1 MSILIDTGVFYAF
14 YNRKDIHH
22 PDSLCLILH
31 ALEGRWGGVFTTI
44 LVVAET
50 ATLLRYRVGV
60 NAALAF
66 LDSVSKSG
74 VRIIFVDE
82 ELYEGAVNIFSKYRE
97 RELSLTDASI
107 IAVMMKLKIG
117 MLATYD
123 ERSFGGIVESVVGS
137 KYSQTISQ
145 SELEKTLKEADKWLG
160 RPRN

>member
-22 PDSLCLILH
+22 SDSLCLMFH

-44 LVVAET
+44 LVMAEA
-50 ATLLRYRVGV
+50 ATLLRYRIGI

-82 ELYEGAVNIFSKYRE
+82 ELYKETVNAFSKYRQ
-97 RELSLTDASI
+97 RVLSLTDASI
-107 IAVMMKLKIG
+107 IAAMMKFKIG
-117 MLATYD
+117 MLASYD
-123 ERSFGGIVESVVGS
+123 ERSFRGIVGSVIGRG
-137 KYSQTISQ
+137 YSQTVSQ

-160 RPRN
+160 RSSN